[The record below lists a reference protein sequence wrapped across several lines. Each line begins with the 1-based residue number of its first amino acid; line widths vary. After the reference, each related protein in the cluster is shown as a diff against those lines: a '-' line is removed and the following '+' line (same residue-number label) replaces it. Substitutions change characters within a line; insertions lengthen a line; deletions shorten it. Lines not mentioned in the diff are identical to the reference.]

1 MERSDVCARGVRR
14 AEPRGGASPRDPGPR
29 PAPEGDPHAATG
41 TALGPLLVV
50 VLALA
55 CGGDAPAPREPASA
69 PQAPSAQPSEP
80 PSSAPATGKPAVPTG
95 NLRGNPELGARLYA
109 MYCATCHGPEGRGD
123 GPIAQ
128 TLVPRP
134 ADHGSAEYMATLSD
148 EQLYL
153 VIEKGG
159 AAAGKSPLMAPW
171 GGILSDSDIRDV
183 GAHLRSL
190 SGT

>member
-1 MERSDVCARGVRR
+1 MERSDVCARSVRG
-14 AEPRGGASPRDPGPR
+14 AEPRGRTSSRNCRPH
-29 PAPEGDPHAATG
+29 PAPEAAARPAVAT
-41 TALGPLLVV
+41 LVGPLLLL

-55 CGGDAPAPREPASA
+55 CGGEAPAPSEPASTA
-69 PQAPSAQPSEP
+69 TAPSAKPGEP
-80 PSSAPATGKPAVPTG
+80 TSSAPATEKSAVPAG
-95 NLRGNPELGARLYA
+95 NLRGNPELGAPLYA

-134 ADHGSAEYMATLSD
+134 ADHGSAEYMGTLSD
-148 EQLYL
+148 AEIYV

-159 AAAGKSPLMAPW
+159 AAVGKSALMAPW
-171 GGILSDSDIRDV
+171 GGILNDSDIRDV
-183 GAHLRSL
+183 IAHLRSL